1 MTDQDLQTIIRIA
14 AIAQLPVHTLKDGVT
29 VIETT
34 EGIGEGFYWSSN
46 SADFGDFIQE
56 LISWQYER
64 GYSAVI
70 KEH

>member
-34 EGIGEGFYWSSN
+34 EGIGKGFYWSSDYD
-46 SADFGDFIQE
+46 AFDDFIQE
-56 LISWQYER
+56 LSRWQYER
-64 GYSAVI
+64 GYSVASRW
-70 KEH
+70 